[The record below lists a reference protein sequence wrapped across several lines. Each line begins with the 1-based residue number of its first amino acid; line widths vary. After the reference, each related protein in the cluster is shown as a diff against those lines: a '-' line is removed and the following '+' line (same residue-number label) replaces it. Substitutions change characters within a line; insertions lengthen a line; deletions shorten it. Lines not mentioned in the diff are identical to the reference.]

1 MEVNNMSDVMDD
13 RNVQATTIG
22 AGVTAVASLVAPGA
36 VGTTLSMAGASGCAS
51 AVGALKAA
59 TSLLATPAAPVA
71 LGPVLAD
78 PFFFIPKFLYLNDEK
93 LKAEKLAEE
102 KLKARLLRAL
112 KKLAAQKATATAHAK
127 KGEMEKERG
136 VQLWKNG
143 PFWADRNIGA
153 ENPWDSGY
161 YFRWGDTV
169 GYKLKDGKLV
179 ASDKWGSKISF
190 DYAPSIGSR
199 IVLQKA
205 GRINNDEILVSEY
218 DAAQAHLHGSWRM
231 PTKHEFDDLCNKC
244 DWTWTKKNG
253 VNGYVVCGKDEYA
266 SKSIFLPSSGQ
277 AYGTQLL
284 DFGSLGYYWSSVPSS
299 DSYNAWSLGFC
310 SASYGLSAYSYR
322 YLGRAIRPVQD
333 LTK

>member
-1 MEVNNMSDVMDD
+1 MRYKILGETIFDIDGFKRVLLDVRVPDD
-13 RNVQATTIG
+13 IL
-22 AGVTAVASLVAPGA
+22 LVELDRLYKEWNEEGDFYFF
-36 VGTTLSMAGASGCAS
+36 VEEEYEMAFS
-51 AVGALKAA
+51 VLKAN
-59 TSLLATPAAPVA
+59 SDKVEFFRHLLGDEDRSA
-71 LGPVLAD
+71 LL
-78 PFFFIPKFLYLNDEK
+78 LSTYDEK

-102 KLKARLLRAL
+102 KLKARQLRAL
-112 KKLAAQKATATAHAK
+112 KTLAAQKAIATAHAK

-169 GYKLKDGKLV
+169 GYKLKDGKFV

-231 PTKHEFDDLCNKC
+231 STKHELDDLCYKC
-244 DWTWTKKNG
+244 DWTWAKMNG
-253 VNGYVVCGKDEYA
+253 VNGYVVHGKGEYA
-266 SKSIFLPSSGQ
+266 SKSIFFPCAGQ
-277 AYGTQLL
+277 GYGTQLL
-284 DFGSLGYYWSSVPSS
+284 DFGSHGYYWSSVPSAGILNS
-299 DSYNAWSLGFC
+299 WSLELYSGNHVMN
-310 SASYGLSAYSYR
+310 SYCYR
-322 YLGRAIRPVQD
+322 YLGRSIRPVRSF
-333 LTK
+333 K